1 MADGL
6 LIVFSNA
13 KWERLK
19 SKWETEC
26 RGNVVGTKCRG
37 MSWENV
43 VGTNVVGTGPGW
55 NVVGMSWGQASVG
68 HPQECRG
75 ECRGDEC
82 RGDRPRLGIHNVVGT
97 ECRGDRPRLGIHE
110 SSNCT
115 SFICIRVNSW
125 TTSTLGDRLR
135 LLFEAHWGSTL
146 GDRPRHFASQEAPF
160 HLPAFPNSAHAGARP
175 HARETNRW
183 CTMPCARA
191 QTLRSSAS
199 ALTAKRLPFPK
210 SR

>member
-1 MADGL
+1 MWHPYPGFSDWAMADGL

-19 SKWETEC
+19 SQWETEC
-26 RGNVVGTKCRG
+26 RGNVVGT
-37 MSWENV
+37 
-43 VGTNVVGTGPGW
+43 GPGW
-55 NVVGMSWGQASVG
+55 ASTNLQIARV
-68 HPQECRG
+68 
-75 ECRGDEC
+75 
-82 RGDRPRLGIHNVVGT
+82 LFVFV
-97 ECRGDRPRLGIHE
+97 
-110 SSNCT
+110 S
-115 SFICIRVNSW
+115 IRVNSW
-125 TTSTLGDRLR
+125 TTSTRTLGDRLR

-160 HLPAFPNSAHAGARP
+160 HLPSFPNSAHAGARP

-199 ALTAKRLPFPK
+199 ASTAQRLPFPK